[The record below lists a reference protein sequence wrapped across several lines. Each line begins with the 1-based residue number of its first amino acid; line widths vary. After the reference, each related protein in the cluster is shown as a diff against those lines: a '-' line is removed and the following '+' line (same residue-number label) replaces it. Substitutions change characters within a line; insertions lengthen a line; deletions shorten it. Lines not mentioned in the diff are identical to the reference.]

1 MALCPVNDHVVV
13 GQIVFQVLC
22 WKFQFPE
29 EDNLWVHDGKWPGVT
44 VVTGPVSTFEKPGG
58 QVMLTIKV
66 EPGARVVLTPLS
78 FPWTVG
84 KPTSDQ
90 RAAAK
95 KHQAD
100 GALSCMLE
108 IKRGVL
114 WSLLG
119 GFGTRMVSVLYRL
132 G

>member
-13 GQIVFQVLC
+13 GPVVFHVLC

-29 EDNLWVHDGKWPGVT
+29 EDNLWVRDGGWPGVT
-44 VVTGPVSTFEKPGG
+44 VVAGPVSTFEKPGG
-58 QVMLTIKV
+58 QVMITIKV
-66 EPGARVVLTPLS
+66 EPGTRIVLTPLS

-84 KPTSDQ
+84 KPTGDQ

-100 GALSCMLE
+100 GALHARDE
-108 IKRGVL
+108 AARYGVF
-114 WSLLG
+114 W
-119 GFGTRMVSVLYRL
+119 MD
-132 G
+132 